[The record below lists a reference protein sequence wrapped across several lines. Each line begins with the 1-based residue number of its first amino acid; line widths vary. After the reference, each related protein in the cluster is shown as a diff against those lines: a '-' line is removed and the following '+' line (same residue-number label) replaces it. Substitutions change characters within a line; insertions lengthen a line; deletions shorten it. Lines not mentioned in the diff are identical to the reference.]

1 MAFEQTLILIKPDGV
16 ERGLAGEIIARI
28 ERKGLK
34 IQALRMLKFDD
45 ALVGRHYAEHVEKPF
60 FPSLKAFVMRSPVV
74 AMVVGGEEAILIT
87 RMLIGAT
94 RFTEADIGTIR
105 GDYAYS
111 VTENLVHGSDSAA
124 SAAREIPLF
133 FKPDEIVG

>member
-1 MAFEQTLILIKPDGV
+1 MERTLILLKPDCV
-16 ERGLAGEIIARI
+16 ERRLMGRILSRFEDKGFNVVAMKLMRVTPDLAR
-28 ERKGLK
+28 
-34 IQALRMLKFDD
+34 Q
-45 ALVGRHYAEHVEKPF
+45 HYAEHVEKPF